1 MAKSPRAST
10 VPGRDSTRRS
20 VVIDGRRGPRF
31 LVTSTVTPLQ
41 SKGRTPPAQEGPALS
56 PLKLDRTKR
65 WLVILD
71 RAIGAVTSSGLA
83 LVLPLSLLLF
93 LQWPLRDLV
102 QAYSREAN
110 DLAQCL
116 FALYVSV
123 AITYATRKRSHL
135 AADALARK
143 YAPAKRERIYRL
155 ASLCILVP
163 WSAFMLFAAGPML
176 VQSVMQLER
185 FPDTYNAGYSIVK
198 SAVGLAAL
206 LVLLQAIVDVLRDRN
221 PESL

>member
-1 MAKSPRAST
+1 
-10 VPGRDSTRRS
+10 
-20 VVIDGRRGPRF
+20 
-31 LVTSTVTPLQ
+31 
-41 SKGRTPPAQEGPALS
+41 LS

-83 LVLPLSLLLF
+83 LVLPLSFLLF

-163 WSAFMLFAAGPML
+163 WSAFMLFAAGTML
-176 VQSVMQLER
+176 LQSVLQLER
-185 FPDTYNAGYSIVK
+185 FPDTYNAGYFIVK

-221 PESL
+221 PESP